1 MSAAIFNFNN
11 AGAQPEA
18 RPKAAPVALFGRAAE
33 DFRAWLL
40 SIGLKPEA
48 VVPTG
53 DRVARCPT
61 QDDKPG
67 RTSGWYVF
75 YADGLPAGE
84 AGNWKTG
91 ESFTWCAKEKDSMS
105 PSELKIAHAHQE
117 RARTARE
124 QERARLATAA
134 AQRAEKNWAKAIA
147 CEAHPYLGKKG
158 IASFGLRVLAG
169 KLLVPVTAV
178 DGALRSIQ
186 EIDATGEKKFYFGG
200 EVGGGF
206 FHIPGNTVTAVAEG
220 YATAASIHMATGWS
234 VLVTFNAGNL
244 QPVAEAWR
252 ATHPQDRMV
261 ICGDDDKW
269 LPDPLPQNHPV
280 NVGRI
285 KAEAC
290 AAALGVKAMFPIFK
304 DSAGQ
309 PTDFNDLHAI
319 EGIAAVRAQLL
330 AEQPLKRDIRQW
342 GLEQFAGDAPERRWV
357 VENIMPSGAV
367 FILAAMGDA
376 GKGML
381 TLDLGLKVAGKIR
394 LPEAGPEGMDFNSS
408 LTAFGNRIM
417 RQGPVVILSAEDDK
431 SEIHRR
437 LQNIGSGHA
446 KDMYVVP
453 LSNAGGPLPVIV
465 PGKHG
470 PQLSAE
476 WLEVRDQI
484 VTMRPA
490 LVVIDPL
497 ASFVMADIN
506 TDPAVGAF
514 TMGHMSQFAQE
525 ADAAVVLVH
534 HLAKTKT
541 NISTPE
547 EARSLIRGT
556 SAIVDNARA
565 AYVLWGVE
573 EKAGKAT
580 CGALGVEW
588 RRNRVMRGCLVKSN
602 GPGDREVKTW
612 VRNDTGLLE
621 VRNEQLKSAAREKV
635 PALMDSLLACVAEAA
650 SKGQPFTK
658 TGGNGLFARRQEL
671 PPELCEIGRNKLE
684 GFAQN
689 LLEKGSLVLCIAKGS
704 TAKKWLDVPEGD
716 FALGIGEF
724 AMGSTIPDGSPKTA
738 PNAGQ

>member
-1 MSAAIFNFNN
+1 MSSAIFNFND
-11 AGAQPEA
+11 AGAQQETKPAAA
-18 RPKAAPVALFGRAAE
+18 RTAPAGRTAE
-33 DFRAWLL
+33 DFRLWLL
-40 SIGLKPEA
+40 SIGLRPEV

-75 YADGLPAGE
+75 YTDGLPAGE
-84 AGNWKTG
+84 AGSWKTG
-91 ESFTWCAKEKDSMS
+91 ESVTWCAKEKGSMTS
-105 PSELKIAHAHQE
+105 AELKIAQAHWE
-117 RARTARE
+117 CARIARE
-124 QERARLATAA
+124 QERVRLATAA

-169 KLLVPVTAV
+169 KLLVPVMTA
-178 DGALRSIQ
+178 DGVLRSIQ
-186 EIDATGEKKFYFGG
+186 EIDAAGEKKFYFGG
-200 EVGGGF
+200 AIGGGF
-206 FHIPGNTVTAVAEG
+206 FYIPGNVVTAVAEG

-234 VLVTFNAGNL
+234 VLVVFNAGNL

-252 ATHPQDRMV
+252 AAHPQDRMV
-261 ICGDDDKW
+261 ICGDDDRW
-269 LPDPLPQNHPV
+269 LPDPLPPQHPG

-290 AAALGVKAMFPIFK
+290 AAALGVRAMFPVFK
-304 DSAGQ
+304 DSTGQ
-309 PTDFNDLHAI
+309 PTDFNDLHVM
-319 EGIAAVRAQLL
+319 EGLAAVRTQLL
-330 AEQPLKRDIRQW
+330 VEQPLKRDIRQW
-342 GLEQFAGDAPERRWV
+342 GLEQFAGEAPERRWV

-381 TLDLGLKVAGKIR
+381 TLDLGLKVAGKVR
-394 LPEAGPEGMDFNSS
+394 LPESGAGEMDFNS

-431 SEIHRR
+431 NEVHRR

-446 KDMYVVP
+446 RDMYVVP

-465 PGKHG
+465 PGRHG

-484 VTMRPA
+484 VAMRPA

-497 ASFVMADIN
+497 ASFIMADIN

-534 HLAKTKT
+534 HLAKTKN

-580 CGALGVEW
+580 CGALGLEW

-612 VRNDTGLLE
+612 VRNDIGLLE

-635 PALMDSLLACVAEAA
+635 PALMDCLLACVAEAA
-650 SKGQPFTK
+650 AKGQPFTR
-658 TGGNGLFARRQEL
+658 TGSSGLFTRRQEL
-671 PPELCEIGRNKLE
+671 PPELCGIGRNKLE
-684 GFAQN
+684 GFAQA
-689 LLEKGSLVLCIAKGS
+689 LLEKGSLVLCIARGS
-704 TAKKWLDVPEGD
+704 TTKKWLDVPGGD

-724 AMGSTIPDGSPKTA
+724 ARGAPVSDVLIKYVSTIDK
-738 PNAGQ
+738 

>member
-1 MSAAIFNFNN
+1 MSAAIFDFNG
-11 AGAQPEA
+11 AGAQPDA
-18 RPKAAPVALFGRAAE
+18 RQKSAPAVSASRTLE

-48 VVPTG
+48 IAPTG
-53 DRVARCPT
+53 DRIARCPT
-61 QDDKPG
+61 ADDKPG

-84 AGNWKTG
+84 AGSWKSG
-91 ESFTWCAKEKDSMS
+91 ESYTWCAKEKDSMT
-105 PSELKIAHAHQE
+105 PSELKIAQAHWE
-117 RARTARE
+117 RSRIARE
-124 QERARLATAA
+124 QARAELAVEAA
-134 AQRAEKNWAKAIA
+134 ARAEQNWAKAIA
-147 CEAHPYLGKKG
+147 CEAHPYLSNKG

-169 KLLVPVTAV
+169 KLLVPVTSV

-186 EIDATGEKKFYFGG
+186 EIDAAGEKKFYFGG
-200 EVGGGF
+200 RVEGGF
-206 FHIPGNTVTAVAEG
+206 YYIPGNTVTAVAEG

-234 VLVTFNAGNL
+234 VLVVFNAGNL
-244 QPVAEAWR
+244 QPVAESWR
-252 ATHPQDRMV
+252 AAHPHDRMV

-269 LPDPLPQNHPV
+269 IPETPPHPG
-280 NVGRI
+280 NVGRK
-285 KAEAC
+285 KATAC
-290 AAALGVKAMFPIFK
+290 AAALGVKAVFPIFK
-304 DSAGQ
+304 NLEGQ
-309 PTDFNDLHAI
+309 PTDFNDLHQR
-319 EGIAAVRAQLL
+319 EGLPALRAQLL
-330 AEQPLKRDIRQW
+330 AEQPVKRDIRQW

-381 TLDLGLKVAGKIR
+381 TLDLGLKVAGKAAM
-394 LPEAGPEGMDFNSS
+394 PQAAAGGMDFNAI
-408 LTAFGNRIM
+408 TAFGNRIL

-431 SEIHRR
+431 SEVHRR
-437 LQNIGSGHA
+437 LQNIGAGGA
-446 KDMYVVP
+446 RDMYVVP
-453 LSNAGGPLPVIV
+453 LSNAGGPLPIII

-470 PQLSAE
+470 PELSPE

-484 VTMRPA
+484 VAMKPA

-506 TDPAVGAF
+506 TDPAVGAY

-547 EARSLIRGT
+547 EARALIRGT

-573 EKAGKAT
+573 EKSGKAT
-580 CGALGVEW
+580 CAALELEW

-612 VRNDTGLLE
+612 VRNDIGLLE
-621 VRNEQLKSAAREKV
+621 VRNEQLKIATRQRV

-658 TGGNGLFARRQEL
+658 TGSNGLYARRQEL
-671 PPELCEIGRNKLE
+671 PPELCELGRNRLE
-684 GFAQN
+684 GFAQD
-689 LLEKGSLVLCIAKGS
+689 LLEKGTLVLCIAKGS
-704 TAKKWLDVPEGD
+704 TTKKWLDVPDGD
-716 FALGIGEF
+716 FALGVGDF
-724 AMGSTIPDGSPKTA
+724 AMGSAVPDGSQKSIPTA
-738 PNAGQ
+738 V